1 MATPKKIIKG
11 NDLMMF
17 DSEGKSY
24 AYATSHTFSMTAETS
39 DTSSKD
45 HGLWGAS
52 EVTKYSWEITTEN
65 LYTTAD
71 YDALFD
77 AMISTEPITIRFGL
91 KAENDP
97 TKTVADGDY
106 ENWTAGTG
114 YYEGSVHI
122 TSLVANANNG
132 ENATYS
138 VTFTGNGKITKATA

>member
-1 MATPKKIIKG
+1 MAAKIIKG

-17 DSEGKSY
+17 DKEGNSY
-24 AYATSHTFSMTAETS
+24 AYATNHTFSMSAEVS

-45 HGLWGAS
+45 HGLWGGS

-65 LYTTAD
+65 LYTVAD
-71 YDALFD
+71 YDTLFT
-77 AMISTEPITIRFGL
+77 AMISTEPIKIRFGL

-106 ENWTAGTG
+106 DNWTAAAG
-114 YYEGSVHI
+114 YYEGDCHI
-122 TSLVANANNG
+122 TSLVANANTG

-138 VTFTGNGKITKATA
+138 VTFTGSGKIIKSA